1 MRNFGRQAQLIPV
14 LREEFWR
21 AALRVR
27 LPRQGYRR
35 DAVAGGMTRS
45 LNGRVALVTGSTG
58 EGMGRSTALT
68 LAREGADVV
77 QNHGTNRR
85 TSPANNRRLVD
96 AIERLSA
103 RAIVVRADTA
113 KGDDVR
119 KMFRLAEQEFGPVD
133 ILVNNAGGP
142 WHPRQ
147 DLAKVQDRAW
157 QGVLRPEIDRMFHTI
172 RTALPRMRRRRW
184 GRGGPGRRGA
194 RLMGGGR
201 PRISGSDG
209 RAFGPSWRT
218 SWQTSSHAAHGAG
231 TGHGRPAAGGRSR
244 IGPA

>member
-77 QNHGTNRR
+77 LNHGTNRR
-85 TSPANNRRLVD
+85 TSPANNRRLVG
-96 AIERLSA
+96 AVERLTP
-103 RAIVVRADTA
+103 RAIALRAEIAHGVDGRETA
-113 KGDDVR
+113 
-119 KMFRLAEQEFGPVD
+119 
-133 ILVNNAGGP
+133 
-142 WHPRQ
+142 
-147 DLAKVQDRAW
+147 
-157 QGVLRPEIDRMFHTI
+157 
-172 RTALPRMRRRRW
+172 
-184 GRGGPGRRGA
+184 GRG
-194 RLMGGGR
+194 
-201 PRISGSDG
+201 
-209 RAFGPSWRT
+209 
-218 SWQTSSHAAHGAG
+218 
-231 TGHGRPAAGGRSR
+231 
-244 IGPA
+244 